1 MYSGMVLPPVPYPSA
16 QIAGALCGD
25 AGATRAMREGVLQCL
40 LSRCRVKRAAEPMGD
55 GGEVLFL
62 VERVEGE
69 AQAEAFRQRH
79 LFFFVFLRMQGA
91 VVAVV
96 FSEQVATV

>member
-1 MYSGMVLPPVPYPSA
+1 
-16 QIAGALCGD
+16 
-25 AGATRAMREGVLQCL
+25 MRH
-40 LSRCRVKRAAEPMGD
+40 

-69 AQAEAFRQRH
+69 TQAEAFRQRH

-96 FSEQVATV
+96 FGE